1 MVLVNIHDHTGT
13 ANQHIDPS
21 QSSSH
26 RDYYRQISDI
36 ARLGDRKK
44 LIGFYGQPDQRTID
58 IFSKSGYSFIDL
70 DIDFKSPNQKIV
82 PQAYCHIIRDII
94 NNAIYFKDRL
104 ELIICTTGRD
114 KCDQGRN
121 VRDILSQK
129 GFRCIDASNMNR
141 KVLRPPLI
149 SESRGNLKDRVI
161 RIMQLLYKPLTE
173 EEKSYYANSRCEPSF
188 NYHGVPP
195 QDIGLLNLFPHNCHI
210 HGWTRLVEMGI
221 PARDDLEWTVT
232 NQNPTVYFSQSFCNK
247 QIMAENLARERS
259 GLYIDGHGFV
269 TDSLRAKLEAFI
281 SLRAR
286 QHSDPSK
293 HSRQT
298 APCGIIP

>member
-1 MVLVNIHDHTGT
+1 MVLVNIHDYTGS
-13 ANQHIDPS
+13 ANPHIPPS
-21 QSSSH
+21 ESLSH
-26 RDYYRQISDI
+26 KDYYQQISDI
-36 ARLGDRKK
+36 ARLENSER

-94 NNAIYFKDRL
+94 NNAIHFKDRL

-121 VRDILSQK
+121 VRDILSQT
-129 GFRCIDASNMNR
+129 GFRCIDASNINQR
-141 KVLRPPLI
+141 VLRPPLI
-149 SESRGNLKDRVI
+149 SESRGNLKDKVI
-161 RIMQLLYKPLTE
+161 RIMQLVYKPLTVE
-173 EEKSYYANSRCEPSF
+173 EESYYASMRCEPSF

-195 QDIGLLNLFPHNCHI
+195 QDIGLLDLFPDDCHI

-232 NQNPTVYFSQSFCNK
+232 NNRPTVYFSQSFCNK

-259 GLYIDGHGFV
+259 GLYIDGHGMV
-269 TDSLRAKLEAFI
+269 TDSLRAKLEAFL

-286 QHSDPSK
+286 QNGSASRQ
-293 HSRQT
+293 SRQT
-298 APCGIIP
+298 AAFGVQS